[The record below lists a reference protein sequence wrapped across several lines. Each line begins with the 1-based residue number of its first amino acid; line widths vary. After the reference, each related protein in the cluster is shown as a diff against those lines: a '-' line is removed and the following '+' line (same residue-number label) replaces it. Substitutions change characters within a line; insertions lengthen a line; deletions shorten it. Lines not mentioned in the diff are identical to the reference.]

1 MEMAKYK
8 CTVNTISPGAATR
21 LTIDLMKAAGRD
33 VDPDDWSQGPQ
44 QIAPIIAWICSDEA
58 SEITNQI
65 FHVSSGTVGIM
76 QQPAVI
82 KSFESKDLWSMDQLN
97 QVMPELLEA
106 KKAHDKEVE
115 EKGKPS

>member
-1 MEMAKYK
+1 
-8 CTVNTISPGAATR
+8 
-21 LTIDLMKAAGRD
+21 MKAAGRD
-33 VDPDDWSQGPQ
+33 GDPDDWSQGPQ

-58 SEITNQI
+58 SEISNQI

-82 KSFESKDLWSMDQLN
+82 KSFQSDELWSMDQLN
-97 QVMPELLEA
+97 QVMPELIEA
-106 KKAHDKEVE
+106 KKTPDNEVE